1 MRLNSFKLHRWQIC
15 CHLCNLNQSSMR
27 EYTDMHLIKH
37 VINCYEILSL
47 SSNDGKW
54 VVAVGT
60 DLTTPTPKVVEVP
73 ARPVEPKTPEKL
85 TVVWHKNYV
94 IERVS
99 FFTTYTTDSRYW
111 SSSSWVA
118 TNWWAHKKCRITLIY
133 FDDFFSFRSILQA
146 S

>member
-1 MRLNSFKLHRWQIC
+1 
-15 CHLCNLNQSSMR
+15 MR

-73 ARPVEPKTPEKL
+73 ARPVEPKTP
-85 TVVWHKNYV
+85 
-94 IERVS
+94 
-99 FFTTYTTDSRYW
+99 
-111 SSSSWVA
+111 
-118 TNWWAHKKCRITLIY
+118 
-133 FDDFFSFRSILQA
+133 
-146 S
+146 

>member
-1 MRLNSFKLHRWQIC
+1 
-15 CHLCNLNQSSMR
+15 MR

-73 ARPVEPKTPEKL
+73 ARPVEPKTLEKP

-94 IERVS
+94 IEMVS
-99 FFTTYTTDSRYW
+99 FFTPTPPTPDTE
-111 SSSSWVA
+111 VP
-118 TNWWAHKKCRITLIY
+118 
-133 FDDFFSFRSILQA
+133 QA
-146 S
+146 ELPQTGEHTRNAELL

>member
-1 MRLNSFKLHRWQIC
+1 
-15 CHLCNLNQSSMR
+15 MR

-73 ARPVEPKTPEKL
+73 ARPVEPKTPEKP

-99 FFTTYTTDSRYW
+99 FFTE
-111 SSSSWVA
+111 VPVVP
-118 TNWWAHKKCRITLIY
+118 
-133 FDDFFSFRSILQA
+133 QA
-146 S
+146 ELPQTGEHTRNAGLL

>member
-1 MRLNSFKLHRWQIC
+1 
-15 CHLCNLNQSSMR
+15 MR

-73 ARPVEPKTPEKL
+73 ARPVEQKTPEKP

-99 FFTTYTTDSRYW
+99 FFTTYTTDSRY
-111 SSSSWVA
+111 
-118 TNWWAHKKCRITLIY
+118 
-133 FDDFFSFRSILQA
+133 
-146 S
+146 

>member
-1 MRLNSFKLHRWQIC
+1 
-15 CHLCNLNQSSMR
+15 MR

-60 DLTTPTPKVVEVP
+60 DLTTPTLKVVGVP
-73 ARPVEPKTPEKL
+73 ARPVEPKTPEKP
-85 TVVWHKNYV
+85 TVVWHKNYI

-99 FFTTYTTDSRYW
+99 FFTTYTTDSRY
-111 SSSSWVA
+111 
-118 TNWWAHKKCRITLIY
+118 
-133 FDDFFSFRSILQA
+133 
-146 S
+146 

>member
-1 MRLNSFKLHRWQIC
+1 
-15 CHLCNLNQSSMR
+15 MR

-73 ARPVEPKTPEKL
+73 ARPVEPKTPEKP

-94 IERVS
+94 P
-99 FFTTYTTDSRYW
+99 
-111 SSSSWVA
+111 
-118 TNWWAHKKCRITLIY
+118 
-133 FDDFFSFRSILQA
+133 QA
-146 S
+146 ELPQTGEHTRNTGLL

>member
-1 MRLNSFKLHRWQIC
+1 
-15 CHLCNLNQSSMR
+15 MR

-73 ARPVEPKTPEKL
+73 ARPVEPKTPEKP

-99 FFTTYTTDSRYW
+99 FFTTYPTDSRY
-111 SSSSWVA
+111 
-118 TNWWAHKKCRITLIY
+118 
-133 FDDFFSFRSILQA
+133 
-146 S
+146 

>member
-1 MRLNSFKLHRWQIC
+1 
-15 CHLCNLNQSSMR
+15 MR

-73 ARPVEPKTPEKL
+73 AKPVEPKTLEKP

-94 IERVS
+94 IEMVS
-99 FFTTYTTDSRYW
+99 FLPPIPPTPDTE
-111 SSSSWVA
+111 VP
-118 TNWWAHKKCRITLIY
+118 
-133 FDDFFSFRSILQA
+133 QA
-146 S
+146 ELPQTGEHTRNAGLL

>member
-1 MRLNSFKLHRWQIC
+1 
-15 CHLCNLNQSSMR
+15 MR

-73 ARPVEPKTPEKL
+73 ARPVEPKTPENQL
-85 TVVWHKNYV
+85 LYG
-94 IERVS
+94 I
-99 FFTTYTTDSRYW
+99 
-111 SSSSWVA
+111 
-118 TNWWAHKKCRITLIY
+118 RIMLLRGYHFLPPTPPTP
-133 FDDFFSFRSILQA
+133 DTEVPQA
-146 S
+146 ELPQTGEHTRNAELL